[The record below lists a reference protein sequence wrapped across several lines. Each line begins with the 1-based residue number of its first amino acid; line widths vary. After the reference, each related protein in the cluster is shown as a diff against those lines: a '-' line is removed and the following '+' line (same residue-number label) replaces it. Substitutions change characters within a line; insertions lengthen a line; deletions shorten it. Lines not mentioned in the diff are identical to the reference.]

1 MMRYLRRF
9 SKSPFKILLRL
20 KTRSAISRLCNETDG
35 VLNLLGDALKE
46 TLKNDVSQE
55 EKLWIDKIESLREEL
70 NSSATKIS
78 IVDYG
83 AGTPRLRLT
92 DEEMYAGRVVNKTI
106 GKVCR
111 NSSKSYFWSLLLFKL
126 IRKFKPSFC
135 LELGTC
141 FGISASFQAA
151 ALKLNGM
158 GKIVTLEG
166 AEPLA
171 ALAKEHFHVLGLD
184 NVSVVAGKFQDTL
197 KDVLDA
203 YVSVNYAFIDGHH
216 DEKATLAYFRQIIP
230 FLSGRALLIFDDI
243 SWSAGMKRAWNTI
256 RADER
261 IKISLDLKQI
271 GVCIIDNETLA
282 RKSIT
287 IRMFRMM

>member
-1 MMRYLRRF
+1 
-9 SKSPFKILLRL
+9 
-20 KTRSAISRLCNETDG
+20 
-35 VLNLLGDALKE
+35 
-46 TLKNDVSQE
+46 
-55 EKLWIDKIESLREEL
+55 
-70 NSSATKIS
+70 
-78 IVDYG
+78 
-83 AGTPRLRLT
+83 
-92 DEEMYAGRVVNKTI
+92 
-106 GKVCR
+106 
-111 NSSKSYFWSLLLFKL
+111 
-126 IRKFKPSFC
+126 
-135 LELGTC
+135 
-141 FGISASFQAA
+141 
-151 ALKLNGM
+151 M

-166 AEPLA
+166 AESLA

-197 KDVLDA
+197 KDVLDT

-261 IKISLDLKQI
+261 IKISLDLKQV